1 MTDQQPTVESSRES
15 SRESGCESGCE
26 VSVTGGVDTHK
37 DTHTAAALDGVGQ
50 VLGTRTFPTTQA
62 GYAALLA
69 WLRGFGTVTAVG
81 VEGTRS
87 YGAGLSGYLATAT
100 ITVVEVN
107 QPDRH
112 TRRRKGKTDT
122 QDAINAAQAV
132 LSGRATATPK
142 TGTGPAASITALR
155 TTLTSATKSRT
166 AALNQLDS
174 LIVTAPAALRES
186 LTGHTGQALI
196 TTCARLRPS
205 ADLTCPTTAT
215 KTALR
220 RLARRIQ
227 LLTTEIDETK
237 TELHALTTQVLPRTT
252 ALFGVGPDTAAQM
265 LTTAG
270 DNPERIGTDASFAHL
285 CGTAPIEASSGRS
298 DRHRLNRGGD
308 RHANA
313 ATYRVVIVRM
323 RHCPRTRAYI
333 ERRTAE
339 GLPKRHII
347 RCLKR
352 YVTREIYH
360 ALIADMADLPNTA

>member
-1 MTDQQPTVESSRES
+1 MTEQRSTVDTSH
-15 SRESGCESGCE
+15 E
-26 VSVTGGVDTHK
+26 VVVTGGVDTHK
-37 DTHTAAALDGVGQ
+37 DTHTAAALDSLGRL
-50 VLGTRTFPTTQA
+50 LGTDTFPATST
-62 GYAALLA
+62 GYTALLA

-81 VEGTRS
+81 VEGTGS
-87 YGAGLSGYLATAT
+87 YGIGLARYLATAT

-112 TRRRKGKTDT
+112 ARRRAGKTDA
-122 QDAINAAQAV
+122 QDAINAAHAV

-142 TGTGPAASITALR
+142 AGTGPAASIAALR
-155 TTLTSATKSRT
+155 AALTSAVKSRT

-186 LTGHTGQALI
+186 LTGLATPALI
-196 TTCARLRPS
+196 TTCARLRPDT
-205 ADLTCPTTAT
+205 DLTRPTTGV

-227 LLTTEIDETK
+227 HLSTEITDAK
-237 TELHALTTQVLPRTT
+237 TDLQALTSQVLPRTT
-252 ALFGVGPDTAAQM
+252 SLFGVGPDTAAQ
-265 LTTAG
+265 LLITAG
-270 DNPERIGTDASFAHL
+270 DNPDRIDSDARFAHL
-285 CGTAPIEASSGRS
+285 CGTAPIEASTGRS

-313 ATYRVVIVRM
+313 AIYRIVIVRM

-333 ERRTAE
+333 TRRTTQ

-352 YVTREIYH
+352 YVTREIH
-360 ALIADMADLPNTA
+360 HTLTTDIANLPTTT

>member
-1 MTDQQPTVESSRES
+1 MTEQRSTVDT
-15 SRESGCESGCE
+15 GHE
-26 VSVTGGVDTHK
+26 VMVTGGVDTHK
-37 DTHTAAALDGVGQ
+37 DTHTAAALDGLGRL
-50 VLGTRTFPTTQA
+50 LGTRTFPATLV
-62 GYAALLA
+62 GYAALDA

-112 TRRRKGKTDT
+112 ARRRKGKTDT

-142 TGTGPAASITALR
+142 AGTGPAASITALR
-155 TTLTSATKSRT
+155 ATLTSAVKSRT

-174 LIVTAPAALRES
+174 LIVTAPPVLRES
-186 LTGHTGQALI
+186 LTSLTGQALH
-196 TTCARLRPS
+196 TTCARLRPGT
-205 ADLTCPTTAT
+205 DLTCPTTAT

-227 LLTTEIDETK
+227 LLTTEINETK
-237 TELHALTTQVLPRTT
+237 TELHALTHQVLPRTT

-265 LTTAG
+265 LITAG
-270 DNPERIGTDASFAHL
+270 DNPDRIGTDASFAHL

-313 ATYRVVIVRM
+313 AAYRVVIVRM
-323 RHCPRTRAYI
+323 RHCPRTRAYV

-360 ALIADMADLPNTA
+360 ALIKDIADLANTA